1 MDRATLARLG
11 AMFSLL
17 TMVLAAGVGCASR
30 PDFPAP
36 VSVRPLNGEK
46 KLVFDVDG
54 DGHPDYWQYRGP
66 DGRIRALAYADDG
79 PGPGPRLEL
88 DEIPASTGP
97 HFIIVLDGVPFDV
110 VADMY
115 RDGHFRLFHPPVK
128 VICGYPSMT
137 DLALAEMFH
146 AGPCLGYQALYFDRR
161 ANRLSDGSAVYL
173 SGRNSPW
180 LPRMDYRCSLWWD
193 VKVYL
198 DPQAVFDH
206 ELRGIADTFAGI
218 EGGRTCAY
226 SVGTAGLGTR
236 GGRPAIERYLAAVD
250 RLCEQIVHER
260 RGQVKITLTAD
271 HGHNLVVG
279 QRVSFNDT
287 LRSAGYRPTNTL
299 RGPRDVVTISYG
311 LVTYA
316 EFHTRDPA
324 GVAACLVQHPDV
336 EFVCYPEGDTIVVV
350 DRAGHARLRRTAT
363 GLAYAPQ
370 TADPLRLAPIIEGL
384 RGDGRVAADGGVKE
398 AVLFAAT
405 VDHEYPDPL
414 RRVWDAFH
422 REVLNPPDVIA
433 NLRDGACHG
442 SGFFHAMIGEVTS
455 THGSLN
461 RMSSVTFALT
471 MLGELPPAL
480 RTRKLMPA
488 LDARSAAAVSPVSEA
503 AASDRAGRFHFDS
516 ALRSKLPRGRAANR

>member
-1 MDRATLARLG
+1 MDRAILARLG

-17 TMVLAAGVGCASR
+17 TVVLAAGVGCASR

-54 DGHPDYWQYRGP
+54 DGHADYWQFRGP
-66 DGRIRALAYADDG
+66 DGRVRALAYADD
-79 PGPGPRLEL
+79 PTGPGPRIEL
-88 DEIPASTGP
+88 DEIPASACP

-128 VICGYPSMT
+128 VISGYPAMT
-137 DLALAEMFH
+137 DLALAELFH
-146 AGPCLGYQALYFDRR
+146 VGPCLGYEALYFDRQ

-180 LPRMDYRCSLWWD
+180 LPLMNYRCSLWWD

-218 EGGRTCAY
+218 EGGRACAY

-236 GGRPAIERYLAAVD
+236 GGRPAIEQYLVAID
-250 RLCEQIVHER
+250 RLCERIVYER

-279 QRVSFNDT
+279 QRVSFNDA
-287 LRSAGYRPTNTL
+287 LKAAGYRPTSTL
-299 RGPRDVVTISYG
+299 RNSRDVVTISYG

-336 EFVCYPEGDTIVVV
+336 EFVCYPEGDTIVVA
-350 DRAGHARLRRTAT
+350 DRAGHARIRRTAT
-363 GLAYAPQ
+363 GFAYDAQ
-370 TADPLRLAPIIEGL
+370 TGDPLKLTAIVAEL
-384 RGDGRVAADGGVKE
+384 RGAGRVAEDGSIDD
-398 AVLFAAT
+398 AALFAAT
-405 VDHEYPDPL
+405 VEHEYPDAL
-414 RRVWDAFH
+414 RRLWEAFN
-422 REVLNPPDVIA
+422 RQALNPPDVIA

-442 SGFFHAMIGEVTS
+442 SGFFHAMVGTVAS

-461 RMSSVTFALT
+461 RMNSVTLALT
-471 MLGELPPAL
+471 MLGDLPPAL
-480 RTRKLMPA
+480 RTKDLLPA
-488 LDARSAAAVSPVSEA
+488 LEALVQPPRDAPSSPGGVRGGLEPEVSQRRMRMSQ
-503 AASDRAGRFHFDS
+503 
-516 ALRSKLPRGRAANR
+516 